1 MTNEQ
6 WEEVER
12 IADPLEAE
20 ILRGLLEAQGIQ
32 VWLAQEGAA
41 RAIGLSFTP
50 MGEVSLMVPAS
61 QASQAQDLLDQYYDG
76 TLENEAKDTEYPTK
90 SED

>member
-1 MTNEQ
+1 MTNEH
-6 WEEVER
+6 WEEIER
-12 IADPLEAE
+12 IADPTEAE
-20 ILRGLLEAQGIQ
+20 ILRGLFEAQGIQ

-61 QASQAQDLLDQYYDG
+61 QVSRAQEVLAQYYDG
-76 TLENEAKDTEYPTK
+76 SLENEAMDTEFPAK
-90 SED
+90 EED